1 MWVLGE
7 MLDQLVNATLL
18 YPLVT
23 ILFVGAAEIGALI
36 GLRFRAR
43 AHKPE
48 AMGTLAVSA
57 LGLLALLLAFSLAHA
72 LSRYETRRDM
82 VLQEANAIGAAAHL
96 ALMLPEEAQQP
107 ILGLLHDY
115 SAIRINLGFP
125 YSPAKLESDGAKSVE
140 ILTTLWRKAETIAD
154 PRSLSAHRFINAL
167 EEMTKVQEARLTAH
181 RYHVPDA
188 VYLTLLGVA
197 VVALAFTGYQAG
209 LSGTKLRAAN
219 LTMAVTLAVVT
230 VLVVDL
236 DQPARGLIQLPTQAL
251 VDVTKDIH
259 S

>member
-1 MWVLGE
+1 
-7 MLDQLVNATLL
+7 MLDQLIDATIL
-18 YPLVT
+18 YPLVA
-23 ILFVGAAEIGALI
+23 ILFLGAAEIGAFI
-36 GLRFRAR
+36 GFRLRER

-48 AMGTLAVSA
+48 DMGTLAVSA
-57 LGLLALLLAFSLAHA
+57 LGLLALLLAFSLSHA
-72 LSRYETRRDM
+72 LSRYEIRRDM
-82 VLQEANAIGAAAHL
+82 VLEEANAIGATAHL

-125 YSPAKLESDGAKSVE
+125 YNPVKLEQDGARSAE
-140 ILTTLWRKAETIAD
+140 ILSGLWRKAATIAD
-154 PRSLSAHRFINAL
+154 PQSLSAHRFINAL
-167 EEMTKVQEARLTAH
+167 EEMTKLQEARLTAH

-197 VVALAFTGYQAG
+197 VVAIGFTGYQAG

-219 LTMAVTLAVVT
+219 LTMAVTLAIVT

-251 VDVTKDIH
+251 VEVTKDIH
-259 S
+259 P